1 MKTNDYKQ
9 ERAIQLLF
17 TKKNSEKYLS
27 REYSRSVPL
36 SIFFFSHHLRVR
48 RQRLGKFSRCDC
60 AAHIRFFARENSG
73 AGSSILLNSS

>member
-27 REYSRSVPL
+27 REYGRSVPL
-36 SIFFFSHHLRVR
+36 SIFLLFSLFESAPATPWQIQQMRLCSSHSLFCTRKQR
-48 RQRLGKFSRCDC
+48 RRLQ
-60 AAHIRFFARENSG
+60 HPT
-73 AGSSILLNSS
+73 